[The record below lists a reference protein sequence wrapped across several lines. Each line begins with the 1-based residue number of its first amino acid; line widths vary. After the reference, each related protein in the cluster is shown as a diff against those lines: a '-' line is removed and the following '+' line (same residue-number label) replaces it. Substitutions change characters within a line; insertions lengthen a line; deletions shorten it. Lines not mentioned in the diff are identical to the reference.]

1 MTDDLPPEPSPP
13 EAAPAAEAATAL
25 PPAARKAA
33 PRVGPVVLEVEHE
46 THYAY
51 ASPVDLAQHLVY
63 LRPREDAGLQQ
74 LAAHSLSID
83 PVPNHRIDAPDA
95 WGNPRTHFGLA
106 RPHRHLLVRARS
118 RVVLGPAAGAC
129 PDHSLAWDDA
139 RDLGRYRAPAGLKAP
154 VADPQAPVPDLGLAA
169 RYASPMLPPAVL
181 RDAGLRAY
189 TLASFP
195 PGRPVHLGALDL
207 MHRVYRDFRYAP
219 ASTEINTPVLDAF
232 ARREGVC
239 QDFAHL
245 MIGALRG
252 LGLSAR
258 YVSGYLLTE
267 PPPGQEKL
275 QGADASHAWLAVACP
290 QADGS
295 SVWLELDPT
304 NDCVPGTGHVRVATG
319 RDYSDVT
326 PLRGVIRGGSAHTL
340 SVRVSTRLGEIA

>member
-1 MTDDLPPEPSPP
+1 MTDDLPPEPPAGAAAHPAGAAKPP
-13 EAAPAAEAATAL
+13 SAPAQPL
-25 PPAARKAA
+25 PRP
-33 PRVGPVVLEVEHE
+33 GPTVLEVEHE
-46 THYAY
+46 TRYAY
-51 ASPVDLAQHLVY
+51 ASPVELAQHLAY
-63 LRPREDAGLQQ
+63 LRPREDAGLQR
-74 LAAHSLSID
+74 LLSHSLSID
-83 PVPNHRIDAPDA
+83 PVPNHRIDAIDA

-106 RPHRHLLVRARS
+106 RPHRHLLVRSRS
-118 RVVLGPAAGAC
+118 RVVPEPSAGTCPA
-129 PDHSLAWDDA
+129 DSLAWDDA
-139 RDLGRYRAPAGLKAP
+139 RDLGRYRAPAGRSAAA
-154 VADPQAPVPDLGLAA
+154 VDAQAPVPDLGLAA

-207 MHRVYRDFRYAP
+207 MHRVHRDFRYAP
-219 ASTEINTPVLDAF
+219 ASTEIHTPVLEAF

-267 PPPGQEKL
+267 PPLGQEKL

-290 QADGS
+290 QPEGAS
-295 SVWLELDPT
+295 LWLELDPT
-304 NDCVPGTGHVRVATG
+304 NDCIPGTGHVRVATG

-326 PLRGVIRGGSAHTL
+326 PLRGVIRGGSSHTL
-340 SVRVSTRLGEIA
+340 SVRVSTRPGEAA

>member
-1 MTDDLPPEPSPP
+1 MTDDLLPEP
-13 EAAPAAEAATAL
+13 PAAEAAA
-25 PPAARKAA
+25 PAGPAPAARA
-33 PRVGPVVLEVEHE
+33 PGPVVLEVEHE

-51 ASPVDLAQHLVY
+51 ASPVELAQHLAY
-63 LRPREDAGLQQ
+63 LRPREDAGVQCLRE
-74 LAAHSLSID
+74 HRLSIE
-83 PVPNHRIDAPDA
+83 PEPNHRIDAVDA
-95 WGNPRTHFGLA
+95 WGNPRTHFGLS

-118 RVVLGPAAGAC
+118 RIALGPQAGAC
-129 PDHSLAWDDA
+129 PDDSLAWDDA
-139 RDLGRYRAPAGLKAP
+139 RDRGRYRAPAGRPAP
-154 VADPQAPVPDLGLAA
+154 AAQAPQPVPDLGLAA

-189 TLASFP
+189 ALASFP

-219 ASTEINTPVLDAF
+219 ASTEIHTPVLDAF

-326 PLRGVIRGGSAHTL
+326 PLRGVIRGGSSHTL
-340 SVRVSTRLGEIA
+340 SVRVSTRLGEDA